1 MDVLAQL
8 ARAVTRLEDVV
19 GGVRGDQ
26 GGAVAREDG
35 GVGARVAAQP
45 RSMGAV
51 LTRETGEEEGQLG
64 LLGVGRQADKGTRDV
79 GFKLC
84 GVLDV

>member
-8 ARAVTRLEDVV
+8 AGAVTGLEDVV

-35 GVGARVAAQP
+35 GVGPSVATQP
-45 RSMGAV
+45 GSVGGV
-51 LTRETGEEEGQLG
+51 LTT
-64 LLGVGRQADKGTRDV
+64 
-79 GFKLC
+79 
-84 GVLDV
+84 